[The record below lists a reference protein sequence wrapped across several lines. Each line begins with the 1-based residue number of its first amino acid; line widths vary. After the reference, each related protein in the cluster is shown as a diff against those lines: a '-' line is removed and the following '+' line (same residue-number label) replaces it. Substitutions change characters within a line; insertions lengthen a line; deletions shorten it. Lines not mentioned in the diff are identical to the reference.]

1 MKSKPLVFLC
11 VPGNMQSLHLPLL
24 CSDQILLQG
33 FSSKR
38 VADFIHLRVLI
49 SRMNFHKINSFILK
63 KTVSLIFIAEGRI
76 RKIAQHRLVIGFS
89 NGISMVRFTPLVPL
103 SGVAGLT
110 RFIPCKY
117 RMRGSAQAD
126 SLIPVPRTDR
136 KSTRLN

>member
-1 MKSKPLVFLC
+1 
-11 VPGNMQSLHLPLL
+11 MQSLHLPLL

-33 FSSKR
+33 FPSKR
-38 VADFIHLRVLI
+38 VADFIHLRFLI

-110 RFIPCKY
+110 RF
-117 RMRGSAQAD
+117 RSEEHTSELQSR
-126 SLIPVPRTDR
+126 
-136 KSTRLN
+136 